1 MNINIKRKK
10 SSFSLGFITLILGLV
25 IALLYFLA
33 LSAKDSGSIDFNSAI
48 SLATSFFTTLD
59 FSDISTYMILTM
71 FFLPLVG
78 GVLALFC
85 RLARFINVIT
95 FSSFL
100 LSAVTFFFSYGTGI
114 FDFMNVT
121 NSLIS
126 ISFIVSL
133 IGLLLSFINL
143 EKSK

>member
-33 LSAKDSGSIDFNSAI
+33 LSAKDSGSIDLNSAI

-71 FFLPLVG
+71 FFLPTVG

-100 LSAVTFFFSYGTGI
+100 LSAVTFFFSYGTRI